1 MTISDYEQNGENV
14 WTLFFQMPLI
24 TFLDP
29 QRKLSLMDTVMTVLD
44 NGMTT
49 DDICL
54 GTYETY
60 ELSYFKE
67 SLVNVYTGISHTH
80 HILFLLDIVF

>member
-1 MTISDYEQNGENV
+1 
-14 WTLFFQMPLI
+14 MPLI

-29 QRKLSLMDTVMTVLD
+29 QRKLSLMDTVMKVLNN
-44 NGMTT
+44 NGMDI

-67 SLVNVYTGISHTH
+67 SWVKI
-80 HILFLLDIVF
+80 HIVSIYLLMTA